1 MTSAILRYPTH
12 TVSVPVCQRTF
23 RITAVRSVDDL
34 LTESTSVDDI
44 PFWAVPWHA
53 SVGLCQFLCDN
64 RQLVQGKRVLEIG
77 AGLGLCGIVARWL
90 GGEVTLNDYQPDA
103 LEFALWNASQ
113 NGIRDIHTLLADWRR
128 FPDVAPFDI
137 VIAADILYERHLH
150 DSLRKVLQK
159 VTSAS
164 SRVFLADPWR
174 DTAWEFIVEMERAG
188 WRVHFAEYTAHL
200 LGSTQEVIVFDLR
213 PPQALVVPL
222 SGELVDRIQ

>member
-12 TVSVPVCQRTF
+12 TVSIPLCRRTF
-23 RITAVRSVDDL
+23 RLTAVRSVDDL
-34 LTESTSVDDI
+34 LTNTLSVEDI

-53 SVGLCQFLCDN
+53 AVALCQFLCDN
-64 RQLVQGKRVLEIG
+64 RQLVRGKRVLELG

-90 GGEVTLNDYQPDA
+90 GAEVTLNDYQPDA

-113 NGIRDIHTLLADWRR
+113 NGVRDVQTLLADWRR
-128 FPDVAPFDI
+128 FPDMTPFDV

-150 DSLRKVLQK
+150 ESLQKVLQK

-164 SRVFLADPWR
+164 GRVFLADPWR

-188 WRVHFAEYTAHL
+188 WHVGFTEHTAHL
-200 LGSTQEVIVFDLR
+200 LESKQEVIVFDLR
-213 PPQALVVPL
+213 PPQGSLVPL
-222 SGELVDRIQ
+222 PGELVDRV